1 MKRTV
6 TPSSR
11 WEKEKTKGN
20 HRDCGDTATPSSRWE
35 NHKNEETTGTVVI
48 QKKTIIIP
56 VFFLLFLSL
65 FSQTYIPVRATFNAA
80 GGHQN
85 NGLYN
90 STTAICEK
98 VQGQISITNYEGY
111 LGFLFPQLDKR
122 NPVITSIVDVPD
134 DQGLQVQVIWNKCGY
149 DDVYAIDTFYSLWRL
164 DEEFEVVL
172 AGGNQEGNISL
183 RNSSGEFSFKN
194 KSAKLFLSN
203 KNPAKQISLKS
214 KKNDFAEISQ
224 NIYTEPLIVV
234 EKARENP
241 HKTYYWQRGDRDIW
255 TFIAE
260 IPALNYDEYSV
271 VAPTLMDSSNT
282 GTNYST
288 FKVVYH
294 DLYQYYES
302 VPDSGY
308 SVDNIA
314 PDPTRTTI
322 ARNGNFMKLEWDEV
336 AYGTFEGNRY
346 PELNGIWYKVYA
358 GDVPD
363 FVCDA
368 ATYLTTITD
377 LEYNYPLTGEPKKFY
392 KVVVSDKP

>member
-1 MKRTV
+1 MKQSVIPSSRWEKEKRTGYHRDCGDTV

-11 WEKEKTKGN
+11 WESNKNQTN
-20 HRDCGDTATPSSRWE
+20 HRDGGDTGG
-35 NHKNEETTGTVVI
+35 KM
-48 QKKTIIIP
+48 KTIMLI
-56 VFFLLFLSL
+56 VVLLISTVL
-65 FSQTYIPVRATFNAA
+65 FSQLNYTLTHYTFNA
-80 GGHQN
+80 GGGFQSGN
-85 NGLYN
+85 IYTSVFSYG
-90 STTAICEK
+90 EK
-98 VQGQISITNYEGY
+98 VQGDISSTNYEGY
-111 LGFLFPQLDKR
+111 LGFLFPYLDQR
-122 NPVITSIVDVPD
+122 IPVITSIADVPN
-134 DQGLQVQVIWNKCGY
+134 DQGLQVQVVWNKCGY
-149 DDVYAIDTFYSLWRL
+149 DDVYAIDTFYSLWRY

-172 AGGNQEGNISL
+172 TGGNQEGNTSL
-183 RNSSGEFSFKN
+183 RNSSQKISAKN
-194 KSAKLFLSN
+194 RSAKLKSS
-203 KNPAKQISLKS
+203 KQESLKS
-214 KKNDFAEISQ
+214 KKDVFSKLSQ
-224 NIYTEPLIVV
+224 NIYTEPLIII
-234 EKARENP
+234 EKARQNP
-241 HKTYYWQRGDRDIW
+241 NKTYYWQRGDRDIW